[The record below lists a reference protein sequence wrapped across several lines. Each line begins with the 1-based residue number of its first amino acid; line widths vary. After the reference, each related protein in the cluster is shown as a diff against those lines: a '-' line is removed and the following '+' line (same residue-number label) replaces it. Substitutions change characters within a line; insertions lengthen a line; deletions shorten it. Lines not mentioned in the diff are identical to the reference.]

1 MVWRILFIL
10 LKSALMVALF
20 EFVRPVADV
29 IGLQPAFVDAVAG
42 AISRATAL
50 PHWEAEILFLL
61 ALAVMLSQIAR
72 IVWDLITGCARC
84 STVSRFLR

>member
-1 MVWRILFIL
+1 MVWRVL
-10 LKSALMVALF
+10 LVIFKSALMVVLF

-29 IGLQPAFVDAVAG
+29 IGLQLAFVDTVAE

-61 ALAVMLSQIAR
+61 ALAVSLSQIAR
-72 IVWDLITGCARC
+72 IFWDLITG
-84 STVSRFLR
+84 